1 MGYAMGWGGI
11 RAYPLPEAPMLNSGL
26 AKAGCTAFLLLALVP
41 ARPAVGQGAGIP
53 VGTRA
58 PIVSV
63 HDLDG
68 TSVNLGQWIGMEE
81 SEE

>member
-1 MGYAMGWGGI
+1 MGWGGI

-26 AKAGCTAFLLLALVP
+26 AKAGCTALVP

-81 SEE
+81 SEEQW